1 MFHNHLLLKD
11 QELHHQ
17 TLHLLRPHT
26 HNCVPQRRMQ
36 FSLIIL
42 LVLVA
47 LSVVE
52 GFIVATGVTTKRAFA
67 LRATQQD
74 VTEDATERI
83 ASATVF
89 LTRAAETKAENSDLV
104 VEALLDLERLTRQQ
118 VKENPQL
125 AQQTLEALAGN
136 GGRSWR
142 LIFTTGTVS
151 TQEKRGRVNYFP
163 IKAIQSFNSD
173 TNPWRIENGI
183 YIGDFPLLKFQGDFD
198 WTVQKSGVTKLTFD
212 FTRVTLI
219 GFLELQLKRGEAANI
234 GASTG
239 LGSESNV
246 NLDKQGKRAFFN
258 WISANDQIATARGG
272 GGGLALWK
280 LMD

>member
-1 MFHNHLLLKD
+1 
-11 QELHHQ
+11 
-17 TLHLLRPHT
+17 
-26 HNCVPQRRMQ
+26 MQ
-36 FSLIIL
+36 FSYIIF

-52 GFIVATGVTTKRAFA
+52 SFIATKGLTTNQWERAVA

-74 VTEDATERI
+74 VTEDTTERI
-83 ASATVF
+83 ASAIAL
-89 LTRAAETKAENSDLV
+89 LTRAAETKAENSDIV

-118 VKENPQL
+118 IKENPQL